1 MSGPSAWWPVPAD
14 VGRWYDDETRAA
26 ARRYHRPA
34 EIADGLALAAQ
45 AIGLVVVVVAAR
57 GSADRWTVAIAVV
70 AVAVAPPLAVE
81 VWREYVHRP
90 RFGERP
96 VPPAGFV
103 LAAVGRGLAAGFVVV
118 GLTVAVEWAVAPT
131 VAASVATVVAVHG
144 VGSAVGGR
152 VTLATHR
159 VVPADP
165 ALTEEVVAVADIL
178 GLDPPD
184 VRVVGAVDADR
195 FEPNAFVV
203 GRFGRARVVAVT
215 PALAEGPADVRRFV
229 IAHELGHVR
238 RHHLGAS
245 VLVSIVV
252 WGSAVAVGLAVADR
266 WSTTVAEELAV
277 AAATVGAG
285 ALVAA
290 AATAW
295 WSRALER
302 VADRDAAWSGD
313 IEARSV
319 AGLHRLG
326 QSPLEPTRLTKL
338 GARHPAPAERW
349 ELIDRVAEQRRM
361 GAATG

>member
-238 RHHLGAS
+238 RHHLLARRCWSRSWCGGRRWRSGWLLPIGGRPRWPRSWLLPPQRSGPARSWLLLPLHGGAVPS
-245 VLVSIVV
+245 NGSPTVTRRGRVTSKRDRLPVFI
-252 WGSAVAVGLAVADR
+252 GSARAH
-266 WSTTVAEELAV
+266 S
-277 AAATVGAG
+277 
-285 ALVAA
+285 
-290 AATAW
+290 
-295 WSRALER
+295 SRP
-302 VADRDAAWSGD
+302 G
-313 IEARSV
+313 
-319 AGLHRLG
+319 
-326 QSPLEPTRLTKL
+326 
-338 GARHPAPAERW
+338 
-349 ELIDRVAEQRRM
+349 
-361 GAATG
+361 